1 MQEAT
6 TSRSGTTGAAI
17 KDIFRTAHSEGR
29 SSLFEHEVYR
39 LLAAAG
45 IASTPRHVV
54 VAKGAEPAAEL
65 LASFAGSRVVVK
77 IVSRSIAHKSDVGG
91 VAVVANEPAAVRAAC
106 RSMLAELPGRYRAL
120 LERSPQSTPAEYAA
134 IDAGG
139 LPDAIAR
146 DIAGVM
152 LTEFIE
158 ADAAGGGSE
167 LLVGIRNTR
176 EFGMVLSAGIGGVD
190 TELYAGGARR
200 GQAVVSASTALTS
213 AGEFLELFKPT
224 IAYRKVAGLT
234 RGRRRLVT
242 DEMLIQCFDAFIRL
256 ANGCSGG
263 NPETDFVIEE
273 LEVNPFACSAG
284 ALVALD
290 GLCRI
295 GRPQSVRPPRPQD
308 KIDRLLHPASIG
320 IVGASATRMNFGRIT
335 LKNIIASGYDRSRLL
350 LINPDGQEVDGVRCA
365 PSLGA
370 LERKLDLLILAVTAD
385 VAFGIIDEVIRTDA
399 AESVLLIPGGMGETE
414 ASREPARRMLA
425 TIDDAR
431 RAGNAPVFVGGNC
444 LGIISHPGNFD
455 SWFIPEER
463 LPRAQKKA
471 QRSSALISQ
480 SGAFLV
486 TRLSKNAWLDPAYM
500 VAVGNQNDI
509 THSDMV
515 ENFAG
520 NPDIHVIGAYIEGFK
535 DLDGLAL
542 ARAVRK
548 ATLAGKQ
555 VVIYKAGQSTAG
567 ARAAMGHTAS
577 IAGDYEVC
585 RSVLTQAGALIATDV
600 SEFSDLFYISDCLRD
615 KVIGGKRLGA
625 VAGAGYDTVA
635 IADSIRVDDFS
646 MSLATMSASTRE
658 RMVAILAAKKLDA
671 IMEVRNPFDINP
683 GADDEAHV
691 LCTGAMAADPEV
703 DSVVVGL
710 DPTSPMVRALQQ
722 SARPGFDI
730 ASPESIVQ
738 TLPALVASCP
748 KPIIGVIDGGSLYD
762 PMADKLME
770 QGVCIF
776 RSSER
781 AVRALVR
788 YTEAR
793 LRAAGMRGE
802 AAPGA

>member
-1 MQEAT
+1 MSET
-6 TSRSGTTGAAI
+6 LI
-17 KDIFRTAHSEGR
+17 NDIFRTAHSEGR

-39 LLAAAG
+39 LLAVAG
-45 IASTPRHVV
+45 IARAPRHEVI
-54 VAKGAEPAAEL
+54 AGGAEPADEL

-77 IVSRSIAHKSDVGG
+77 IVSGSIAHKSDVGG
-91 VAVVANEPAAVRAAC
+91 VAIVPNQPTALRAAC
-106 RSMLAELPGRYRAL
+106 TSMLAEL
-120 LERSPQSTPAEYAA
+120 
-134 IDAGG
+134 AGQ
-139 LPDAIAR
+139 
-146 DIAGVM
+146 DIAGLM

-158 ADAAGGGSE
+158 ADVAGGASE

-176 EFGMVLSAGIGGVD
+176 EFGMILSAGIGGVD
-190 TELYAGGARR
+190 TELYAAGSRR
-200 GQAVVSASTALTS
+200 GQAVVSASTALTT
-213 AGEFLELFKPT
+213 AEEFLDLFRPT
-224 IAYRKVAGLT
+224 IAYRRIAGLT
-234 RGRRRLVT
+234 RGRRRLVS
-242 DEMLIQCFDAFIRL
+242 DETLLQCFDAFIRL
-256 ANGCSGG
+256 ANNCSTG

-273 LEVNPFACSAG
+273 LEVNPFTCSAG

-290 GLCRI
+290 GLCRF
-295 GRPQSVRPPRPQD
+295 GRPQIVRPPRPQG

-320 IVGASATRMNFGRIT
+320 IIGASATRLNFGRIT

-350 LINPDGQEVDGVRCA
+350 VINPDGQEVDGVRCV

-370 LERKLDLLILAVTAD
+370 LERKLDLLILAVTAE

-399 AESVLLIPGGMGETE
+399 VESVLLIPGGMGETE

-431 RAGNAPVFVGGNC
+431 RATGGGPVFVGGNC
-444 LGIISHPGNFD
+444 LGIISHPGNYD

-463 LPRAQKKA
+463 LPRTQKKA

-486 TRLSKNAWLDPAYM
+486 TRISKNACLDPAYM
-500 VAVGNQNDI
+500 VALGNQNDI
-509 THSDMV
+509 THGDMV
-515 ENFAG
+515 ESFAA
-520 NPDIHVIGAYIEGFK
+520 NPDIHVIGAYVEGLK

-555 VVIYKAGQSTAG
+555 VVIYKAGQSVAG
-567 ARAAMGHTAS
+567 KQAAMGHTAS

-585 RSVLTQAGALIATDV
+585 LSVLTQAGALIATDV
-600 SEFSDLFYISDCLRD
+600 SEFSDLFYIADCLRD
-615 KVIGGKRLGA
+615 KVVGGKRLGA

-635 IADSIRVDDFS
+635 IGDSLQVGDFS
-646 MSLATMSASTRE
+646 MSLAAIGPSTRE
-658 RMVAILAAKKLDA
+658 RLLAILVAKKLDA
-671 IMEVRNPFDINP
+671 LMEVRNPFDINP
-683 GADDEAHV
+683 AADDDVHL
-691 LCTGAMAADPEV
+691 LCTEAMAADPDV

-710 DPTSPMVRALQQ
+710 DPTSPMVRSLKN
-722 SARPGFDI
+722 SARAGYDI
-730 ASPESIVQ
+730 DSPQSIVQ
-738 TLPALVASCP
+738 TLPALVASCA
-748 KPIIGVIDGGSLYD
+748 KPIVGVIDGGPLFD

-781 AVRALVR
+781 ATRALVR

-793 LRAAGMRGE
+793 LRAAQLRGE